1 MKIQIVPNTL
11 KCVKGFDRFEQLYI
25 ISSLFK
31 MEEKVEVYPMVFA
44 LTVNRDHRTYIRLF
58 QFLSDQYDSLFA
70 PEQPHPPLK
79 PDLIYSDM
87 ECAFL
92 QAIRI
97 FYPNSISK
105 ICLVH
110 SQNAWDKL
118 LIRLFG
124 VNYKLQPKLKMILY
138 YFIGSGIFLKELF
151 HRYYTYKTI

>member
-1 MKIQIVPNTL
+1 MKIQIGPDTL
-11 KCVKGFDRFEQLYI
+11 KCTKGFDRFEQLYI

-58 QFLSDQYDSLFA
+58 QFLWDQYDTLFA
-70 PEQPHPPLK
+70 PDQPHPPLK

-97 FYPNSISK
+97 FYPNSTSK

-110 SQNAWDKL
+110 SQCAWDKL

-138 YFIGSGIFLKELF
+138 YFIGSGIFLKAYIPRVL
-151 HRYYTYKTI
+151 HI